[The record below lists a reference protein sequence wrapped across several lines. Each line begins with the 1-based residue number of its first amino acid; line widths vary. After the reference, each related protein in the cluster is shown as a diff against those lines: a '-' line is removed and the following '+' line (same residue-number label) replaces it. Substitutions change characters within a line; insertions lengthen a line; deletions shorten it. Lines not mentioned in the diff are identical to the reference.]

1 MAKKKMK
8 SKKTEEKV
16 LKKKIVKQENEFGLS
31 YEMKT
36 LIVILLLVFTYPVG
50 LVMMFLWM
58 DWPKWVKALIALPVI
73 LGLLVLVFVL
83 IRVPFRMMM
92 WW

>member
-1 MAKKKMK
+1 MK